1 VTAPGPPKAI
11 GKGAFSNGF
20 LAMLATERFVAGRS
34 QNSLVSGLARHGA
47 EISAA
52 TMTGA
57 LAQAGNL
64 LAALAEAIISRSGA
78 SWHLHADETSWQVL
92 APRAGNGPARWW
104 LWAFIGPDTTAFI
117 MDATRSGEVLARH
130 AGIDKE
136 TGQLAAGEDE
146 GPRRL
151 VISSD
156 FYAVYESAG
165 NRADGIVNLYCW
177 AHARRHFVRAG
188 DANPA
193 QLGFWVKAW
202 LDRVRDLY
210 AAHRQLTAAWREAA
224 PLDAA
229 LAAWDEAI
237 GAIDEARRE
246 QAKAPGLQEPARKA
260 LATLDREWEGL
271 SAHRNYPMIGLDN
284 KRSPAPVDA
293 PTLCS
298 NWANVRPE
306 KTSQGLRCQAASLF
320 SRWDQAVDSS

>member
-1 VTAPGPPKAI
+1 
-11 GKGAFSNGF
+11 
-20 LAMLATERFVAGRS
+20 
-34 QNSLVSGLARHGA
+34 
-47 EISAA
+47 
-52 TMTGA
+52 
-57 LAQAGNL
+57 
-64 LAALAEAIISRSGA
+64 
-78 SWHLHADETSWQVL
+78 
-92 APRAGNGPARWW
+92 
-104 LWAFIGPDTTAFI
+104 

-210 AAHRQLTAAWREAA
+210 AAHRQLTATRREAA

-229 LAAWDEAI
+229 LAAWARPRTLT
-237 GAIDEARRE
+237 GASHYRAWRGWCLVRADWDGNLAR
-246 QAKAPGLQEPARKA
+246 P
-260 LATLDREWEGL
+260 THLDR
-271 SAHRNYPMIGLDN
+271 SSKRAHGDEF
-284 KRSPAPVDA
+284 A
-293 PTLCS
+293 
-298 NWANVRPE
+298 
-306 KTSQGLRCQAASLF
+306 
-320 SRWDQAVDSS
+320 

>member
-1 VTAPGPPKAI
+1 
-11 GKGAFSNGF
+11 
-20 LAMLATERFVAGRS
+20 
-34 QNSLVSGLARHGA
+34 
-47 EISAA
+47 
-52 TMTGA
+52 MTGA

-306 KTSQGLRCQAASLF
+306 KRKVARRDFLMATDRC
-320 SRWDQAVDSS
+320 RDAVTTAKPPNND

>member
-1 VTAPGPPKAI
+1 
-11 GKGAFSNGF
+11 
-20 LAMLATERFVAGRS
+20 
-34 QNSLVSGLARHGA
+34 
-47 EISAA
+47 
-52 TMTGA
+52 
-57 LAQAGNL
+57 
-64 LAALAEAIISRSGA
+64 
-78 SWHLHADETSWQVL
+78 
-92 APRAGNGPARWW
+92 
-104 LWAFIGPDTTAFI
+104 

-246 QAKAPGLQEPARKA
+246 QAKAPGLQ
-260 LATLDREWEGL
+260 G
-271 SAHRNYPMIGLDN
+271 S
-284 KRSPAPVDA
+284 RS
-293 PTLCS
+293 
-298 NWANVRPE
+298 RP
-306 KTSQGLRCQAASLF
+306 GRP
-320 SRWDQAVDSS
+320 SRPSTGNGRVCPRTGTTR

>member
-1 VTAPGPPKAI
+1 
-11 GKGAFSNGF
+11 
-20 LAMLATERFVAGRS
+20 
-34 QNSLVSGLARHGA
+34 
-47 EISAA
+47 
-52 TMTGA
+52 
-57 LAQAGNL
+57 
-64 LAALAEAIISRSGA
+64 
-78 SWHLHADETSWQVL
+78 
-92 APRAGNGPARWW
+92 
-104 LWAFIGPDTTAFI
+104 

-136 TGQLAAGEDE
+136 TGQLAAGENE

-177 AHARRHFVRAG
+177 AHARRHFVGAG

-246 QAKAPGLQEPARKA
+246 QAKAPGLQEPRQEGPRDPRPGMGGSVRAPE
-260 LATLDREWEGL
+260 LPDDRAG
-271 SAHRNYPMIGLDN
+271 
-284 KRSPAPVDA
+284 
-293 PTLCS
+293 
-298 NWANVRPE
+298 
-306 KTSQGLRCQAASLF
+306 Q
-320 SRWDQAVDSS
+320 QAVASTRGRSHVMQQLGKCPA